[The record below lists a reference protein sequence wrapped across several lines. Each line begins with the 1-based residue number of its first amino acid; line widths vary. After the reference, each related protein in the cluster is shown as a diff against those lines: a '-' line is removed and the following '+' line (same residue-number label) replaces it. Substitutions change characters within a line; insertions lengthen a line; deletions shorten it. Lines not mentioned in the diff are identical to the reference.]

1 MPLYFMIFLATLA
14 ASLLLY
20 LGAVAS
26 AAITRR
32 PPAAFIRGIAASRLQ
47 ATGLALLWFGV
58 GVCWLLFFN
67 VYRIHVDLSAFGDA
81 AFQAFSRGY
90 TRRLPIVVLPY
101 GAMCLVWTLM
111 LWSEPARISR
121 RALWGIATLMVIS
134 IASTPWAAFAQD
146 QMQDHGYSE
155 EAYRQLQASHLVR
168 ALAVTIAAVWA
179 LAEVWRLP
187 KLDMPTA
194 NDASRAGRLDLPVDR
209 SGASAV
215 GGSPASP

>member
-1 MPLYFMIFLATLA
+1 MHAARLRDLGISSVPLYFKIFLATLA

-47 ATGLALLWFGV
+47 ATGLALLWFCV

-81 AFQAFSRGY
+81 AFHAFSRGY

-101 GAMCLVWTLM
+101 GATCLVWILA
-111 LWSEPARISR
+111 LWSSPGRISR
-121 RALWGIATLMVIS
+121 RALWGIATLCMLS
-134 IASTPWAAFAQD
+134 ILSTPWAAGALD
-146 QMQDHGYSE
+146 DMQDHGYTQ
-155 EAYRQLQASHLVR
+155 EAFQQLQTSHLVR
-168 ALAVTIAAVWA
+168 SLALTIAAVWA
-179 LAEVWRLP
+179 LVEGWRLP
-187 KLDMPTA
+187 KLEV
-194 NDASRAGRLDLPVDR
+194 SREK
-209 SGASAV
+209 S
-215 GGSPASP
+215 